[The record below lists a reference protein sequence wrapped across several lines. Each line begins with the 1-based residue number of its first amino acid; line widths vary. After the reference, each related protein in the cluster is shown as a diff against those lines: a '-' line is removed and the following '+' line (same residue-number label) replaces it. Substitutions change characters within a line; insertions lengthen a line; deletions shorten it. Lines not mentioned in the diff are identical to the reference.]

1 MILQGPDFQKHVL
14 VLVGLPARG
23 KTFVARKIAR
33 YLSWLGYDTRSFNV
47 GEYRR
52 AIAGAKQPAS
62 FFAPDAEHRELRER
76 IAMKTLDDLLA
87 YLDERGDVAIYDATN
102 TEKDRRQRV
111 YERCKAAGAEVIF
124 IESICEDDA
133 VVEANVR
140 ENKLRSP
147 DYQEMAP
154 EAAVAD
160 FRERIAQYERTYEP
174 VDDEDRCYV
183 KLIDVGRKVVVNRMQ
198 GYLGARLVFFLM
210 NLHSG
215 RRKIWLTRHGESEFN
230 LEGRIG
236 GNPPLSERG
245 REYAQ
250 SLVEFFAATKPERME
265 AWTSS
270 LDRSISTAEPL
281 PVTKLIRRALDEI
294 DAGVCDSMT
303 YREIRETMPV
313 EYRAR
318 AADKFRYRYPDG
330 ESYIDVIQRL
340 EPVIFDLERQKAP
353 VLVVAHHAIARALYA
368 YLMGRPQEDT
378 PHVFMP
384 LHTLIELTPTA
395 YGYEEKR
402 FELAP
407 HVQNEDTLHPMSV
420 GSPPLPPLP

>member
-1 MILQGPDFQKHVL
+1 MVLQGPDFQKHVL

-23 KTFVARKIAR
+23 KTFVARKMAR
-33 YLSWLGYDTRSFNV
+33 YLSWLGYRTRTFNV

-62 FFAPDAEHRELRER
+62 FFAPDAEHHELRER
-76 IAMKTLDDLLA
+76 IAMKTLDDLLE
-87 YLDERGDVAIYDATN
+87 YLEERGDVAIYDATN
-102 TEKDRRQRV
+102 TERARRRRV
-111 YERCKAAGAEVIF
+111 YERCKAAGAQVIF
-124 IESICEDDA
+124 VESICEDQA
-133 VVEANVR
+133 VVEANLR
-140 ENKLRSP
+140 ENKARSP
-147 DYQEMAP
+147 DYAGMDA
-154 EAAVAD
+154 ASAVAD
-160 FRERIAQYERTYEP
+160 FRERIAQYERTYAP

-230 LEGRIG
+230 TENRIG
-236 GNPPLSERG
+236 GDPPLSDRG
-245 REYAQ
+245 RIYAH
-250 SLVEFFAATKPERME
+250 SLAEFFAEQKPERLE

-270 LDRSISTAEPL
+270 LQRSVSTAAPL
-281 PVTKLIRRALDEI
+281 GVPKIARRALDEI
-294 DAGVCDSMT
+294 DAGICDGMT
-303 YREIRETMPV
+303 YQEIREQLPA

-318 AADKFRYRYPDG
+318 AADKFRYRYPEG
-330 ESYIDVIQRL
+330 ESYMDVIQRL
-340 EPVIFDLERQKAP
+340 EPIIFDLERQKTP
-353 VLVVAHHAIARALYA
+353 VLVVAHHAVARALYA
-368 YLMGRPQEDT
+368 YLMGRAQEDT
-378 PHVFMP
+378 PHVPMP

-407 HVQNEDTLHPMSV
+407 YIHTEDTLHPMSV
-420 GSPPLPPLP
+420 GAPPLPSIR